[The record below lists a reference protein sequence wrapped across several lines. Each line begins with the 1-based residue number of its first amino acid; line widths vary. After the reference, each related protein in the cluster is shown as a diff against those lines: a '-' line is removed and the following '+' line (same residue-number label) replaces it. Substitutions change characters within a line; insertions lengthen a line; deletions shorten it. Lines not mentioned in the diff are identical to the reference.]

1 MFNPTI
7 TAELSKTIDVQGA
20 EASVTIKYIK
30 PGVMKDISDQS
41 MKLTSSET
49 DDSGGMRSSIA
60 FNMSMKDRNIV
71 RTCMKGWTGFTGK
84 SGSALKFSA
93 GALEDMIKESTEFVE
108 FVVEEHKKFTE
119 EVEGE
124 QEEAAKNS

>member
-1 MFNPTI
+1 MFTPAI
-7 TAELSKTIDVQGA
+7 TAEISKTIDVPGS
-20 EASVTIKYIK
+20 EATITIKYIK
-30 PGVMKDISDQS
+30 PGVMKDISDSS
-41 MKLTSSET
+41 MKITSSET

-84 SGSALKFSA
+84 SGAALKFSA
-93 GALEDMIKESTEFVE
+93 EALEDMIRESTKFVE
-108 FVVEEHKKFTE
+108 FVVEEHKKYSE
-119 EVEGE
+119 EVEAE